1 MLDEMEEFRLLFINE
16 TEMQKQLKIVIF
28 IFISIVY
35 PILELII
42 ITLQIINI
50 IDTMKNSEQKRIDVI
65 IIVEVCLFLLFSL
78 LCTVGMMSA
87 CFSKIKTISILL
99 ILKSIFIILFFFIIE
114 SYPNFSYYL
123 VFNIITYGSFY
134 TLIIVYKTFRKS
146 IF

>member
-42 ITLQIINI
+42 TLQIINI
-50 IDTMKNSEQKRIDVI
+50 IDTMKNSEQKRIDVFI
-65 IIVEVCLFLLFSL
+65 IIEVCLFLLFSL
-78 LCTVGMMSA
+78 LGTVGMISE

-99 ILKSIFIILFFFIIE
+99 ILKSIFIILFFFIIK

-134 TLIIVYKTFRKS
+134 TLIIVYKIFRKS